1 MLSPLLFNIYI
12 DDLIEKLN
20 EIATATCY
28 AYADDIIII
37 TENMDQLLKCIKLI
51 DEWC

>member
-20 EIATATCY
+20 EIATCY

-37 TENMDQLLKCIKLI
+37 TENMDQLIKCIKLI